1 MDKTLHDLGG
11 IVLNGLPT
19 FFLILIL
26 AAFVK
31 FLYLNPLQKVLD
43 ERFRLTEGARQAA
56 EQSLKNAD
64 SKVAEYQEA
73 LNKARSEIFQE
84 QAVFLQKLH
93 AEQAELARAVR
104 AESDTRVAEI
114 KLSIVKEADAA
125 REGLA
130 AQADALSSQ
139 IADVILNRK
148 KVA

>member
-1 MDKTLHDLGG
+1 
-11 IVLNGLPT
+11 VLNGLPT
-19 FFLILIL
+19 FFLVLIL
-26 AAFVK
+26 AVFVK

-43 ERFRLTEGARQAA
+43 ERFRLTEGARKAA
-56 EQSLKNAD
+56 EESLRNAD

-114 KLSIVKEADAA
+114 KLSIAKEADAA

-130 AQADALSSQ
+130 AQADSLSSQ
-139 IADVILNRK
+139 IADAILSRK

>member
-1 MDKTLHDLGG
+1 M
-11 IVLNGLPT
+11 LNGLPT
-19 FFLILIL
+19 FFLVLIL
-26 AAFVK
+26 AVFVK

-43 ERFRLTEGARQAA
+43 ERFRLTEGARKAA
-56 EQSLKNAD
+56 EESLRNAD

-114 KLSIVKEADAA
+114 KLSIAKEADAA

-130 AQADALSSQ
+130 AQADSLSSQ
-139 IADVILNRK
+139 IADAILSRK